1 MDDDGSKSLSYDE
14 FKKGIFDYGLDME
27 DDVSKVLVSEYKGPP
42 PLLASQQKLS
52 GMKNND
58 LAALR

>member
-42 PLLASQQKLS
+42 PLTCQSAKVVWNEKQ
-52 GMKNND
+52 
-58 LAALR
+58 